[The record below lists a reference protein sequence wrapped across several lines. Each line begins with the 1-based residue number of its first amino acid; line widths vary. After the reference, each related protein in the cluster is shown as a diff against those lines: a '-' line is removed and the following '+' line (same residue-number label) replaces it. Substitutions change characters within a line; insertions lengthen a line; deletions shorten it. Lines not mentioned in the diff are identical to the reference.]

1 MFKFCIAAT
10 FGGLFACVAGGAAAA
25 GKADT
30 SAAGNPP
37 TVAESGMKAYV
48 DPETG
53 GLVSKAVTPA
63 QARAA
68 ALPAPDMS
76 KIQEIRHADGSIE
89 WLFNGQSEE
98 AMVVSRQQDGSLK
111 LRCGVHGVIHDH
123 ETTTAE
129 TANDR

>member
-1 MFKFCIAAT
+1 MFKFCLTAAL
-10 FGGLFACVAGGAAAA
+10 GSLFVCAAGGAAAA
-25 GKADT
+25 GAADKPAPKNT
-30 SAAGNPP
+30 P
-37 TVAESGMKAYV
+37 TAAESGMKAYV

-53 GLVSKAVTPA
+53 GLVSKAATPQ

-76 KIQEIRHADGSIE
+76 KIQEIHHADGSTE
-89 WLFNGQSEE
+89 WLFNGQADE

-123 ETTTAE
+123 DTPATE